1 MPLRIVVAT
10 HNPGKLREIREIL
23 AARDVEWCDLSG
35 FPAVD
40 LPEEGG
46 AYEANAIAKARVVSA
61 RLVEWAVAD
70 DSGLELE
77 GLGGAPG
84 PYSARFGGEGL
95 DDYGRVRHLLEQLEA
110 VPRASRRAR
119 FVCWAALAE
128 PSGEVRSAFGVCPG
142 TILAAPRGNGGFGYD
157 PIFRPDGYRE
167 SLAELTADT
176 KHELSHRARAL
187 RVLFAAGLRPRAR

>member
-1 MPLRIVVAT
+1 MAT

-23 AARDVEWCDLSG
+23 AARDVECWDLSG
-35 FPAVD
+35 FPAVE

-95 DDYGRVRHLLEQLEA
+95 DDDGRVRHLLERLEA

-119 FVCWAALAE
+119 FAGWAALAE
-128 PSGEVRSAFGVCPG
+128 PSGDVRSAFGVCPG
-142 TILAAPRGNGGFGYD
+142 TIPAAPRGDGVYRQ
-157 PIFRPDGYRE
+157 ISRRLPDG
-167 SLAELTADT
+167 SQCWADSCIGVPLDQLRT
-176 KHELSHRARAL
+176 RGRGKDARPPTTLNVAKT
-187 RVLFAAGLRPRAR
+187 RQT